1 MQKKFAYERNSGI
14 FNSSDETLIGEKPMT
29 TNQLRKHSLETLE
42 RKYNACIQNA
52 KGHPLPQG
60 QLAALALADKVL
72 AVIEE
77 KKNA

>member
-1 MQKKFAYERNSGI
+1 
-14 FNSSDETLIGEKPMT
+14 MT

-42 RKYNACIQNA
+42 RKYKSCIQNA
-52 KGHPLPQG
+52 KGHPSPQG

-72 AVIEE
+72 SVIEE